1 MNIDHMTTY
10 LEVVKR
16 GSFSGAAKHLGL
28 TQPGVSQQIRRLEN
42 DVGVPLLDRRE
53 RRVVMTGAGREFQ
66 RFASRVLAARSDFDE
81 KLKDL
86 TGQVSG
92 RLALGA
98 STVPGEFILPG
109 LLAAFIALHPAVE
122 ASVEIGD
129 TGNITD
135 MVRTAECD
143 LGFVGARV
151 SHRGMKQESFLED
164 ELVLI
169 VPSSHPLAEKKS
181 IAIADLGQER
191 LITRERGSG
200 TMQNVYAMLE
210 KAGFDARIWRH
221 AQVFGSTQ
229 AIISAV
235 EAGLGVAFVSDFAA
249 RSAIASRRISGLRIE
264 GVPLKRQLYITYLDR
279 TPPTRLQ
286 REFLSFS
293 LTWAKENG
301 HIPSPLTGEG

>member
-1 MNIDHMTTY
+1 MNLDHLTTY

-28 TQPGVSQQIRRLEN
+28 TQPGVSQQVRRLEN
-42 DVGVPLLDRRE
+42 DLGVPLLDRRE
-53 RRVVMTGAGREFQ
+53 RRIAMTGAGREFH
-66 RFASRVLAARSDFDE
+66 RFATRVLAARSDLSE

-92 RLALGA
+92 RLIIGA
-98 STVPGEFILPG
+98 STVPGEYILPR
-109 LLAAFIALHPAVE
+109 LLADFIALHPAVE

-129 TGNITD
+129 TRDITD

-143 LGFVGARV
+143 IGFVGARL
-151 SHRGMKQESFLED
+151 SNRGMKQEPFLED
-164 ELVLI
+164 ELVLV
-169 VPSSHPLAEKKS
+169 VPVSHPFAGRDS

-200 TMQNVYAMLE
+200 TMQNVYRMLE
-210 KAGFDARIWRH
+210 GAGFDPRNWRN
-221 AQVFGSTQ
+221 APVFGSTQ

-235 EAGLGVAFVSDFAA
+235 EAGLGVAFVSEFAA
-249 RSAIASRRISGLRIE
+249 RSAITSKHISALRIDH
-264 GVPLKRQLYITYLDR
+264 VPLKRQLYITYLTR
-279 TPPTRLQ
+279 NSSTRLQ

-293 LTWAKENG
+293 LNWPKEEL
-301 HIPSPLTGEG
+301 PA

>member
-1 MNIDHMTTY
+1 MNLDHLTTY

-28 TQPGVSQQIRRLEN
+28 TQPGVSQQVRRLEK
-42 DVGVPLLDRRE
+42 DIGIPLLDRRE
-53 RRVVMTGAGREFQ
+53 RRVIMTAAGLEFH
-66 RFASRVLAARSDFDE
+66 RFASRVLAARSEFDE

-109 LLAAFIALHPAVE
+109 LLAGFIALHPAVE

-143 LGFVGARV
+143 LGFVGARI
-151 SHRGMKQESFLED
+151 SHRGLKQEPFLED

-181 IAIADLGQER
+181 IVIADLGQER

-200 TMQNVYAMLE
+200 HHAE
-210 KAGFDARIWRH
+210 RICHARK
-221 AQVFGSTQ
+221 
-229 AIISAV
+229 
-235 EAGLGVAFVSDFAA
+235 
-249 RSAIASRRISGLRIE
+249 SRLR
-264 GVPLKRQLYITYLDR
+264 PS
-279 TPPTRLQ
+279 RL
-286 REFLSFS
+286 
-293 LTWAKENG
+293 A
-301 HIPSPLTGEG
+301 

>member
-151 SHRGMKQESFLED
+151 SHRGMKQEPFLED

-169 VPSSHPLAEKKS
+169 VPSSH
-181 IAIADLGQER
+181 
-191 LITRERGSG
+191 
-200 TMQNVYAMLE
+200 
-210 KAGFDARIWRH
+210 
-221 AQVFGSTQ
+221 
-229 AIISAV
+229 
-235 EAGLGVAFVSDFAA
+235 
-249 RSAIASRRISGLRIE
+249 
-264 GVPLKRQLYITYLDR
+264 
-279 TPPTRLQ
+279 RLQ
-286 REFLSFS
+286 RRKASPSQTWGRSASSPANEAPGPCRTYMPCSKKQASTLEAGGTPRFS
-293 LTWAKENG
+293 GAPRPSSLPWKRASASPSSQSSPPEP
-301 HIPSPLTGEG
+301 PSPPDASPA

>member
-1 MNIDHMTTY
+1 MNLDHLTTY

-16 GSFSGAAKHLGL
+16 GSFSGAATHLGL
-28 TQPGVSQQIRRLEN
+28 TQPGVSQQVRRLEN
-42 DVGVPLLDRRE
+42 DLGVPLLDRRE
-53 RRVVMTGAGREFQ
+53 RRVVMTVAGREFQ

-86 TGQVSG
+86 TNEVSG
-92 RLALGA
+92 RLNIGA

-109 LLAAFIALHPAVE
+109 LLADFIALHPAVE

-129 TGNITD
+129 TGDISE

-151 SHRGMKQESFLED
+151 SHRGMKQEPFLED

-181 IAIADLGQER
+181 ITIADLGQER

-200 TMQNVYAMLE
+200 TMQNVYGMLE
-210 KAGFDARIWRH
+210 KAGFDPRSWRR

-279 TPPTRLQ
+279 PPPTRLQ

>member
-1 MNIDHMTTY
+1 MNLDHLTTY

-16 GSFSGAAKHLGL
+16 SSFSGAAKHLGL
-28 TQPGVSQQIRRLEN
+28 TQPGVSQQVRRLEN
-42 DVGVPLLDRRE
+42 DLGLPLLDRRE
-53 RRVVMTGAGREFQ
+53 RRISMTAAGREFH
-66 RFASRVLAARSDFDE
+66 RFASRVLAARSDLDE

-86 TGQVSG
+86 TGEVSG

-109 LLAAFIALHPAVE
+109 LLADFIALHPAVE

-129 TGNITD
+129 TGDITE
-135 MVRTAECD
+135 MVRIAECD
-143 LGFVGARV
+143 MGFVGARI
-151 SHRGMKQESFLED
+151 SHRGMKQEPFLED

-169 VPSSHPLAEKKS
+169 VPPSHHLSERNS

-210 KAGFDARIWRH
+210 KAGFDPRSWRH

-235 EAGLGVAFVSDFAA
+235 EAGLGVAFVSEFAA
-249 RSAIASRRISGLRIE
+249 RSAIASQRISFLRIE

-279 TPPTRLQ
+279 NSPTRLQ

-293 LTWAKENG
+293 LTWVKENNP
-301 HIPSPLTGEG
+301 IPSS